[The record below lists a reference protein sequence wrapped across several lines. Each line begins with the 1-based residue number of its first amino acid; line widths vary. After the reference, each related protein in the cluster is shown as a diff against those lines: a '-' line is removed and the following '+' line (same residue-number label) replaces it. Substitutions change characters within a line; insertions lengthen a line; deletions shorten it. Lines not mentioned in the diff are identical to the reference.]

1 MAEQHASVCGTVPP
15 LAEPYFPRP
24 ETGPGLALF
33 RPGQVFALTSP
44 ATGSSGAG
52 GVAGGPAGGVAGT
65 GKTQLAVE
73 FARTVWRQGTV
84 DLLVWLTAA
93 SREAIVAGLAQAAV
107 VAGAADPDEP
117 AEDAAEAAIRWFG
130 HTRQPWALVIDG
142 LASAADLR
150 GLWPAGPA
158 GQVVITS
165 RLGRREFGSDV
176 TVSEIGGFSRREAL
190 DYLHGRL
197 TANPD
202 QRIEALDLAEDLSG
216 LPLALGQAVAVL
228 LGRDLE
234 CRQYRA
240 MFAERRSHMVS
251 RPVPGVSAEV
261 LATWSL
267 AVEYAHAM
275 SPGEAG
281 WPTLVLAATLGSHGI
296 PGSVLST
303 PAATGYITGRPAEP
317 SADQSVVLAALAA
330 LSRASLIS
338 VDPASA
344 VRTVWLHPSVRNAV
358 RAFIAPVERE
368 QILLA
373 SADALDQAWPAQAT
387 DKKGAEP
394 ALQQALQQ
402 PALQPALQQ
411 ALRDCAASVLG
422 QDQELLWKPDA
433 HPLLFKVGHSLNAG
447 GLANAAI
454 GYWQA
459 MAAKSTRLLGPGHAD
474 AVAAQDQLA
483 AACES
488 AGRETEAV
496 TMFAAALADRER
508 HLGAEHP
515 DTIAARVRLAGAY
528 LRSGK
533 SADAVAIYERTVSDA
548 ERALG
553 HVHPQTLAARA
564 GLAVAYAGNGRH
576 RHAIRVCRTQ
586 VTETERLLG
595 TAHAATL
602 SAMIGLGDAYQDADQ
617 SKDAAEA
624 YLRALAAHQTAFG
637 DGHPE
642 VIAVRSMLASAL
654 RKAGKFKEA
663 LVHYERVLRDRQRS
677 QGADHPD
684 TIAARANLAFAYR
697 TGGQMREALAM
708 YEQVAADRER
718 VQGSDHRDTRGAR
731 TNLASALLAAGHA
744 DDSIVWYERVVAD
757 SERILGPGA
766 AETLTDRCNL
776 AAAMFTSGRLVEA
789 VSVLRHALG
798 DCERYLPADH
808 PLAQT
813 IRDNLAAVTGG

>member
-24 ETGPGLALF
+24 ESGPGLALF

-44 ATGSSGAG
+44 ATAPS
-52 GVAGGPAGGVAGT
+52 VPGGPGPAPAMAGT

-73 FARTVWRQGTV
+73 FARTVWQQGTV
-84 DLLVWLTAA
+84 DLLVWITAA
-93 SREAIVAGLAQAAV
+93 SREGIVAGLAQAAV
-107 VAGAADPDEP
+107 VAGAAAPDEP
-117 AEDAAEAAIRWFG
+117 AEEAATAAVRWFS

-142 LASAADLR
+142 LASTADLR

-165 RLGRREFGSDV
+165 RLGRREFGAEV

-202 QRIEALDLAEDLSG
+202 QRIEALDLAEDLGG
-216 LPLALGQAVAVL
+216 LPLALSQAVAVV

-234 CRQYRA
+234 CRQYRTR
-240 MFAERRSHMVS
+240 FAERRSHMLARSVAG
-251 RPVPGVSAEV
+251 VPAEV

-267 AVEYAHAM
+267 AVEYAHAL
-275 SPGEAG
+275 SPAEAG

-296 PGSVLST
+296 PGGVLNT

-317 SADQSVVLAALAA
+317 VLNQHTGPDQSMVLAALAA
-330 LSRASLIS
+330 MSRAGLVS

-344 VRTVWLHPSVRNAV
+344 VRSVWLHATVREAV

-373 SADALDQAWPAQAT
+373 SADALDQAWPVLGSAP
-387 DKKGAEP
+387 AEP
-394 ALQQALQQ
+394 AALA
-402 PALQPALQQ
+402 ALL
-411 ALRDCAASVLG
+411 DCAASVLG

-433 HPLLFKVGHSLNAG
+433 HPLLFKVGHSLDAS
-447 GLANAAI
+447 GLASSAI
-454 GYWQA
+454 GYWQS
-459 MAAKSTRLLGPGHAD
+459 MAAKTTRLLGPGHAD
-474 AVAAQDQLA
+474 SVAAQDRLA
-483 AACES
+483 AASEA
-488 AGRETEAV
+488 AGRENEAV

-508 HLGAEHP
+508 HLGAEHQ
-515 DTIAARVRLAGAY
+515 DTIAARVRLAGAC

-533 SADAVAIYERTVSDA
+533 SADAIAIYERTVSDA

-553 HVHPQTLAARA
+553 HVHPETLAARA
-564 GLAVAYAGNGRH
+564 GLAEAYAIAGRH
-576 RHAIRVCRTQ
+576 RQAIRCCRTQ

-595 TAHAATL
+595 SGHSATL
-602 SAMIGLGDAYQDADQ
+602 AAFIGLADAYQGAGQ

-624 YLRALAAHQTAFG
+624 YLRALAAHQAAFG
-637 DGHPE
+637 DGNPD
-642 VIAVRSMLASAL
+642 VITVRSMLASSL
-654 RKAGKFKEA
+654 RKAGKNKEA
-663 LVHYERVLRDRQRS
+663 LVHYERVLTDRQRT

-697 TGGQMREALAM
+697 TSGQIREALAM
-708 YEQVAADRER
+708 YQQVATDRER
-718 VQGSDHRDTRGAR
+718 IQGPDHRDTRGAR
-731 TNLASALLAAGHA
+731 TNLAAALLAAGHA
-744 DDSIVWYERVVAD
+744 DDAIVWYERVVGD
-757 SERILGPGA
+757 SERILGPGS

-776 AAAMFTSGRLVEA
+776 AAAMFTAGRLVEA
-789 VSVLRHALG
+789 VAVLRHALS
-798 DCERYLPADH
+798 DSERYLPADH

-813 IRDNLAAVTGG
+813 IRDNLSAATGG